1 MTPAPASTPAEFTAS
16 LNREFEIWL
25 SVVKSANI
33 KPE

>member
-1 MTPAPASTPAEFTAS
+1 MTAAPASTPAEFTTS

-25 SVVKSANI
+25 AVVKAANI